1 MINLSDIQKNAFLL
15 FNDHVDNYFDKFKNA
30 VSSTEFDDEYYE
42 ALKEAFFS
50 DKNVATVQRLIH
62 KYVYDN
68 TKYNIVPQKEEHIR
82 QIMLGIYN
90 DHCYNLP
97 YNFRQQV
104 EELNKK
110 VVEFAYPHIVK
121 QIDALYKYRR
131 DIEEPIGVMPLPVS
145 TTTAGQR
152 TLPAFR

>member
-1 MINLSDIQKNAFLL
+1 MINLSDIQKNSFLL
-15 FNDHVDNYFDKFKNA
+15 FNDHVGDYFAKFKNA
-30 VSSTEFDDEYYE
+30 VTSVEYDDEYYE

-50 DKNVATVQRLIH
+50 SENVNAVQRLLH
-62 KYVYDN
+62 QYVYDR

-97 YNFRQQV
+97 YNFKQQI
-104 EELNKK
+104 EELNNK
-110 VVEFAYPHIVK
+110 VVVFAFPHVVK
-121 QIDALYKYRR
+121 QIEALYKYRR
-131 DIEEPIGVMPLPVS
+131 DIEEPIGVMPLPIS